1 MKKFFK
7 LSGDQ
12 IIAPKVIPV
21 LEAYLLPRV
30 VLSNMPEIGRS
41 EDTDDSSCDLVR
53 FGTSPV
59 MSTYL
64 VAIVVGE
71 FDYIEDKS
79 EEGITCRVYSPLGK
93 KEQGRSE
100 RQWLDIAL
108 N

>member
-1 MKKFFK
+1 
-7 LSGDQ
+7 
-12 IIAPKVIPV
+12 
-21 LEAYLLPRV
+21 
-30 VLSNMPEIGRS
+30 MPEIGRA
-41 EDTDDSSCDLVR
+41 EDTEDSSCDVVR

-100 RQWLDIAL
+100 RQELNIAIV
-108 N
+108 NKTTKQMTRSFCRKTIYTST